1 MLAVAAA
8 GTGVAP
14 MMGFMQERAAL
25 KAQGT
30 KLGPGVLFFGCR
42 R

>member
-1 MLAVAAA
+1 
-8 GTGVAP
+8 

-25 KAQGT
+25 QAKGA

-42 R
+42 K